1 MKEGRHKEVV
11 QVSAAPSPGLR
22 GLKRIRM
29 KQFLGWAAIA
39 AMVAC
44 LLVACSKD
52 DGVNTD
58 EPEVRLELLVDTV
71 SFKVNGSFY
80 FTEDLVRIDDR
91 RTGAMAGSRLEVRYE
106 VADEEVAQFGFYDWR
121 ELYGRGV
128 GETKVYAYLEEKS
141 EVRDSCL
148 VQVLPIEG
156 QGITISA
163 REVEL
168 YVEEDTLLRAQVYP
182 MNATYKDVSWS
193 SSDETVATVDESG
206 LVTAVSAGDA
216 VIAAESVDGL
226 TAECRVKVLPAVIE
240 MSELEVEMYVDETHQ
255 LAVHVRPDNEK
266 YRNVTWSSSDVA
278 VATVDESG
286 MVMAVAEGEAVV
298 TVESVGGLKA
308 ECRVKVL
315 PPVIELSETEM
326 EMYVDETY
334 TLSVTV
340 LPDIDKYR
348 DVTWS
353 SSDETVATVSTTGM
367 VMAISAGEAVITAA
381 SVGGLKAECRVT
393 VKNVPVSS
401 VSIPELSEGMGL
413 VAGDELQLTYEVLP
427 ENAFNKNVNIYSSN
441 EYVLSIDENLVLH
454 AHAKGN
460 ADVVIES
467 EDGNVRQIYNI
478 RVKNITSYLEA
489 TSGKSSINIGGI
501 SRETVGSTL
510 KNKSAY
516 TVEVVS
522 VAAYRG
528 DEIIRAGGSDML
540 GSLAP
545 GEERSFDMTASHW
558 AYTPTF
564 IWIIEFRGQLYQM
577 VGGISIN

>member
-1 MKEGRHKEVV
+1 
-11 QVSAAPSPGLR
+11 
-22 GLKRIRM
+22 
-29 KQFLGWAAIA
+29 
-39 AMVAC
+39 MVAC

-91 RTGAMAGSRLEVRYE
+91 RTGAMA
-106 VADEEVAQFGFYDWR
+106 
-121 ELYGRGV
+121 
-128 GETKVYAYLEEKS
+128 
-141 EVRDSCL
+141 
-148 VQVLPIEG
+148 
-156 QGITISA
+156 
-163 REVEL
+163 
-168 YVEEDTLLRAQVYP
+168 
-182 MNATYKDVSWS
+182 
-193 SSDETVATVDESG
+193 
-206 LVTAVSAGDA
+206 
-216 VIAAESVDGL
+216 
-226 TAECRVKVLPAVIE
+226 
-240 MSELEVEMYVDETHQ
+240 
-255 LAVHVRPDNEK
+255 
-266 YRNVTWSSSDVA
+266 
-278 VATVDESG
+278 G

-427 ENAFNKNVNIYSSN
+427 ENAFNPNRSLGFPS
-441 EYVLSIDENLVLH
+441 
-454 AHAKGN
+454 
-460 ADVVIES
+460 VVW
-467 EDGNVRQIYNI
+467 Q
-478 RVKNITSYLEA
+478 
-489 TSGKSSINIGGI
+489 
-501 SRETVGSTL
+501 
-510 KNKSAY
+510 
-516 TVEVVS
+516 
-522 VAAYRG
+522 
-528 DEIIRAGGSDML
+528 
-540 GSLAP
+540 
-545 GEERSFDMTASHW
+545 
-558 AYTPTF
+558 
-564 IWIIEFRGQLYQM
+564 
-577 VGGISIN
+577 

>member
-1 MKEGRHKEVV
+1 MARLRYR
-11 QVSAAPSPGLR
+11 AAR
-22 GLKRIRM
+22 LKRMDMR
-29 KQFLGWAAIA
+29 QFLGWVAIA

-44 LLVACSKD
+44 LLGACSKD

-91 RTGAMAGSRLEVRYE
+91 RTGAMAGSGLEVRYE

-128 GETKVYAYLEEKS
+128 GETKVYAYLEEMP
-141 EVRDSCL
+141 EVQDSCL

-163 REVEL
+163 GEVEL

-182 MNATYKDVSWS
+182 MNATYKEVAWS
-193 SSDETVATVDESG
+193 SSDESVAMVDESG
-206 LVTAVSAGDA
+206 LVTAVLAGDA
-216 VIAAESVDGL
+216 VITAESVDGL

-240 MSELEVEMYVDETHQ
+240 LSESEVEMYVEETHA
-255 LAVHVRPDNEK
+255 LSVTVRPDNE
-266 YRNVTWSSSDVA
+266 
-278 VATVDESG
+278 
-286 MVMAVAEGEAVV
+286 
-298 TVESVGGLKA
+298 
-308 ECRVKVL
+308 
-315 PPVIELSETEM
+315 
-326 EMYVDETY
+326 
-334 TLSVTV
+334 
-340 LPDIDKYR
+340 KYR

-353 SSDETVATVSTTGM
+353 SSDETVATVDESGM
-367 VMAISAGEAVITAA
+367 VTAVSAGEVVITAE
-381 SVGGLKAECRVT
+381 SVGELKAECRVT

-401 VSIPELSEGMGL
+401 VSIPELRYGMGL
-413 VAGDELQLTYEVLP
+413 VVGDELQLTYEVLP
-427 ENAFNKNVNIYSSN
+427 ENAFNKNVSIYSSN
-441 EYVLSIDENLVLH
+441 ESVVSIDENLMLH
-454 AHAKGN
+454 AHAKGY

-467 EDGNVRQIYNI
+467 EDGNARQVYSIG
-478 RVKNITSYLEA
+478 VKNITSYLEA

-577 VGGISIN
+577 VDGISIN